1 MAWPPCDPA
10 FFLPIVFARAAQN
23 PHTPDGNAAVEHWK
37 EAYDSFSPSHT
48 DAALPLGS
56 GAYSTDLL
64 KRHAQ
69 YFKSLSP
76 RSTLAANNPVAGTIF
91 QKQTWPHHSLNP
103 WQAQHFRS
111 KQPHISTCGKYC
123 KQTWPPHNLNPD
135 NCGTWQIQKLTW
147 PLHSVNPGRG
157 SFWQANMATS
167 QLSPWQVFDKQ
178 TWPPHSFS
186 RGRV

>member
-1 MAWPPCDPA
+1 MASPPCDPA

-23 PHTPDGNAAVEHWK
+23 PHTPGGNAAVERCK

-64 KRHAQ
+64 KRQAQ
-69 YFKSLSP
+69 YFKSLSRGR

-135 NCGTWQIQKLTW
+135 NCGT
-147 PLHSVNPGRG
+147 
-157 SFWQANMATS
+157 
-167 QLSPWQVFDKQ
+167 
-178 TWPPHSFS
+178 
-186 RGRV
+186 